1 LYYGT
6 NMKWVTTNIRFPE
19 DMYMELKM
27 EAAQKRSSMAD
38 VIRKKVATKKLVKK
52 RKNVNKLLKEM
63 DEIAKEISRQNPG
76 VSLSE
81 KLIEMR
87 YEQ

>member
-1 LYYGT
+1 
-6 NMKWVTTNIRFPE
+6 
-19 DMYMELKM
+19 MYMELKM

>member
-1 LYYGT
+1 
-6 NMKWVTTNIRFPE
+6 MKWVTTNIRFPE

>member
-1 LYYGT
+1 MYYGT

>member
-1 LYYGT
+1 
-6 NMKWVTTNIRFPE
+6 MKWVTTNIRFPE

-38 VIRKKVATKKLVKK
+38 VIRTKVATKKLVKK